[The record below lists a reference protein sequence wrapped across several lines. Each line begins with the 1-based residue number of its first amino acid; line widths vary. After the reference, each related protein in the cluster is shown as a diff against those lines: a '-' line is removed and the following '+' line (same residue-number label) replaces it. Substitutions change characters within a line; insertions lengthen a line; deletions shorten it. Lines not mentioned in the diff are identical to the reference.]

1 MLDIIWCLELSIL
14 LLISM
19 RINSKIDV
27 FSRAVMVAFSYT
39 LVHIVVFNWI
49 RKSYVN
55 KVLPKDL
62 RKIINE

>member
-19 RINSKIDV
+19 MINSKIDV
-27 FSRAVMVAFSYT
+27 FSRAVMVAFSYM

-55 KVLPKDL
+55 KALPKDL